1 MPIKKSRV
9 SRKSRKLKKNK
20 LTRKYRNSK
29 KNKSR
34 SSSRTRSKNDAK
46 SKRYNNH
53 KGGASCDLVT
63 VNEPGFNVD
72 PLGSMGGLTIASSS
86 AAIYR
91 PNCAKQYSSQAM
103 AP

>member
-29 KNKSR
+29 INKSR
-34 SSSRTRSKNDAK
+34 SRSRSKNDSK
-46 SKRYNNH
+46 SKKYNNH